1 MKFYKDKEVV
11 SVEVFYGCVSTH
23 KWQERVWWGTKE
35 ITEEIVRS
43 PKLILVFADGTN
55 DVLEC
60 DTNEEAKN
68 IALKIKEKYGLINLK
83 EL

>member
-1 MKFYKDKEVV
+1 MKFCKEKEITY
-11 SVEVFYGCVSTH
+11 VEDVMGCVSTH
-23 KWQERVWWGTKE
+23 KWHERVWWGTKE
-35 ITEEIVRS
+35 ITEEVLRS

-60 DTNEEAKN
+60 DTNEEAN
-68 IALKIKEKYGLINLK
+68 NVALKIKEKYGLINLK